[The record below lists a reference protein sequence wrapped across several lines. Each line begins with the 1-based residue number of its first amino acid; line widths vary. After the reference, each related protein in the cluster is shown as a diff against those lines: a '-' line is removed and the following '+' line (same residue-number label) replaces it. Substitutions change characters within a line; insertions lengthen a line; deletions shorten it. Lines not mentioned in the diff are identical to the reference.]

1 MEETNTGYTI
11 KNVMKSLEI
20 LEKLAEGSEPVPLQS
35 LAVSVGLS
43 PTKTS
48 LLLSI
53 LNEKGLVEI
62 DAASGSYQIGAR
74 SLAFGRKLVD
84 SSNNLAGAPKP
95 SRHQD
100 RSNLVSCSH
109 PIMEELARK
118 YGEAVYM
125 TVIKNND
132 VLFLNMVDCSQQ
144 IKTEPLVGRKFPFFT
159 NAAGKVIKA
168 VDSWDLLEKLRKRDE
183 TPGRWPDMDKLA
195 SELQEIRVTGVAVD
209 NGGLGDGIISV
220 AVAVRDYA
228 GKVVGAL
235 TMLGPS
241 FRMLAERIDNEII
254 PSMREGAEL
263 LSQRFGYAHG

>member
-20 LEKLAEGSEPVPLQS
+20 LEKLAEGPEPVPLQS

-168 VDSWDLLEKLRKRDE
+168 VDSWDLLEKLRKLVKAGA
-183 TPGRWPDMDKLA
+183 TL
-195 SELQEIRVTGVAVD
+195 VD
-209 NGGLGDGIISV
+209 CGQRAH
-220 AVAVRDYA
+220 AVARQATRIPFVAQHFCNCCFEFGRRHYYRCF
-228 GKVVGAL
+228 
-235 TMLGPS
+235 
-241 FRMLAERIDNEII
+241 FRHLRITNT
-254 PSMREGAEL
+254 R
-263 LSQRFGYAHG
+263 